1 MQNLGRRLRAIS
13 ASAATLDA
21 MPMRDALV
29 YLAAALPLA
38 SPYAIGVR
46 CPRAARSLVSMAEPT
61 PDERIAALEKEL
73 QAAKLAAL
81 EQKLADAKKA
91 MAEGE
96 SVKVAGI
103 RLFSSRK

>member
-1 MQNLGRRLRAIS
+1 MGISRLKKR
-13 ASAATLDA
+13 
-21 MPMRDALV
+21 LV
-29 YLAAALPLA
+29 ARSLPLA

-91 MAEGE
+91 MAELACS
-96 SVKVAGI
+96 SVPI
-103 RLFSSRK
+103 SSSAWSM